1 MKARLVRLVAA
12 FALLLA
18 FMGIGASGA
27 SARTWN
33 DGLSI
38 WASDKTLSA
47 GDEVRGDVTVTFGT
61 LTCEDGAIIDGNVRT
76 YFGDFEQLNGCRV
89 GGRVIN
95 AFGDGDDLGVFSLPS
110 VDVPDALSENRKIFS
125 NLAWDAVVVLIF
137 LLFPLRV
144 RVALE
149 RVEKHPGLSAL
160 AGAVALV
167 AVLPIAIMLLLSIIG
182 IPLIVI
188 EFAALL
194 AGIWIGHAAV
204 ALLVGRRL
212 YELIRPH
219 ATPSPLGALV
229 LGLIVVSAAQTLPV
243 VGWAVTALVWIV
255 GLGATVLA
263 FMRESAFRATSG
275 TAPGSIPANP
285 A

>member
-1 MKARLVRLVAA
+1 MARAFRTLATALAA
-12 FALLLA
+12 FAILFAL
-18 FMGIGASGA
+18 GAHAA
-27 SARTWN
+27 SAHTYN
-33 DGLSI
+33 KSLTI
-38 WASDKTLSA
+38 WFDDKTLDDGDVVKGDVNILFGDLTCNDGAVIA
-47 GDEVRGDVTVTFGT
+47 GDVRY
-61 LTCEDGAIIDGNVRT
+61 
-76 YFGDFEQLNGCRV
+76 YFGEFNRSDGCKV
-89 GGRVIN
+89 GGREIH
-95 AFGDGDDLGVFSLPS
+95 AFDGDQNFMPVVPR
-110 VDVPDALSENRKIFS
+110 VTVPDGLSENRKIFEK
-125 NLAWDAVVVLIF
+125 LGWDVVVVLIF

-149 RVEKHPGLSAL
+149 RVERHPGLSAG
-160 AGAVALV
+160 AGTIAIV
-167 AVLPIAIMLLLSIIG
+167 AVLPIAVMLALSIIG
-182 IPLIVI
+182 IPLIII

-219 ATPSPLGALV
+219 ATPSPLGAL
-229 LGLIVVSAAQTLPV
+229 LIGLVVVSAAQTLPV

-263 FMRESAFRATSG
+263 FMRESAFHG
-275 TAPGSIPANP
+275 TIGGVPANP

>member
-1 MKARLVRLVAA
+1 MKAYALRLAAALGLWTLVM
-12 FALLLA
+12 AL
-18 FMGIGASGA
+18 GTGAA
-27 SARTWN
+27 SARTYN
-33 DGLSI
+33 DGLTV

-47 GDEVRGDVTVTFGT
+47 GDEVRGDVTVAFGS
-61 LTCEDGAIIDGNVRT
+61 LTCEDGAVIDGNVRT
-76 YFGDFEQLNGCRV
+76 YFGDFEEYSGCNV
-89 GGRVIN
+89 SGRVVH
-95 AFGDGDDLGVFSLPS
+95 AFSDGDQLSALPFVPDVS
-110 VDVPDALSENRKIFS
+110 VPDALAENRKIFEK
-125 NLAWDAVVVLIF
+125 LAWDAVVVLIF

-149 RVEKHPGLSAL
+149 RVESHPGLSAL

-167 AVLPIAIMLLLSIIG
+167 AVVPIAVMLLLSIIG

-188 EFAALL
+188 EFAAFL
-194 AGIWIGHAAV
+194 AAIWIGHAAV

-219 ATPSPLGALV
+219 ATPSPLGALLV
-229 LGLIVVSAAQTLPV
+229 GLIVVSAAQTLPV
-243 VGWAVTALVWIV
+243 VGWAVSALVWIV

-263 FMRESAFRATSG
+263 FMKETAFRSTTG
-275 TAPGSIPANP
+275 TLPAKP

>member
-1 MKARLVRLVAA
+1 MGRALRLISALGC
-12 FALLLA
+12 LLLFVA
-18 FMGIGASGA
+18 LASTSA

-33 DGLSI
+33 HGLTV
-38 WASDKTLSA
+38 WGSDTTLSE
-47 GDEVRGDVTVTFGT
+47 GDEVRGDVTVAFAN
-61 LTCEDGAIIDGNVRT
+61 LTCEDGALIDGNVRV
-76 YFGDFEQLNGCRV
+76 YFGDFEQV
-89 GGRVIN
+89 GNCQVSGRVIR
-95 AFGDGDDLGVFSLPS
+95 AFDDGEQMSMFPFAPQVA
-110 VDVPDALSENRKIFS
+110 VPDALAENRKIFEK
-125 NLAWDAVVVLIF
+125 LAWDAVVVLIF

-144 RVALE
+144 RVALD

-160 AGAVALV
+160 AGTVAIV

-194 AGIWIGHAAV
+194 AGIWIGQAAV

-219 ATPSPLGALV
+219 ATASPLGALV
-229 LGLIVVSAAQTLPV
+229 IGLLVVSAAQTLPV
-243 VGWAVTALVWIV
+243 VGWAVSALVWIV

-263 FMRESAFRATSG
+263 FMRETAFRSAV
-275 TAPGSIPANP
+275 PGPGLPANP

>member
-1 MKARLVRLVAA
+1 MATTS
-12 FALLLA
+12 
-18 FMGIGASGA
+18 ASSRCPA
-27 SARTWN
+27 STCRT
-33 DGLSI
+33 
-38 WASDKTLSA
+38 
-47 GDEVRGDVTVTFGT
+47 R
-61 LTCEDGAIIDGNVRT
+61 
-76 YFGDFEQLNGCRV
+76 
-89 GGRVIN
+89 
-95 AFGDGDDLGVFSLPS
+95 
-110 VDVPDALSENRKIFS
+110 SENRKIFS

-219 ATPSPLGALV
+219 ATRSLCPL
-229 LGLIVVSAAQTLPV
+229 
-243 VGWAVTALVWIV
+243 TARWP
-255 GLGATVLA
+255 
-263 FMRESAFRATSG
+263 AFRFW
-275 TAPGSIPANP
+275 
-285 A
+285 

>member
-1 MKARLVRLVAA
+1 MKSRAFRAA
-12 FALLLA
+12 AALGVLA
-18 FMGIGASGA
+18 FLMGLNAAAA
-27 SARTWN
+27 SARTFNHGYTVWF
-33 DGLSI
+33 
-38 WASDKTLSA
+38 SDKTLSA
-47 GDEVRGDVTVTFGT
+47 GDEVRGDVTVAFGN

-76 YFGDFEQLNGCRV
+76 YFGQFDQYSGCQV
-89 GGRVIN
+89 GGRVIS
-95 AFGDGDDLGVFSLPS
+95 AFNDGDQLSVLPFMPDL
-110 VDVPDALSENRKIFS
+110 DVPDALAENRKIFEK
-125 NLAWDAVVVLIF
+125 LGWDAVVVLIF

-149 RVEKHPGLSAL
+149 RVERHPGLSAL
-160 AGAVALV
+160 AGAVAMV
-167 AVLPIAIMLLLSIIG
+167 AIVPVAIMLVLSIIG

-219 ATPSPLGALV
+219 ATPSPLAAL
-229 LGLIVVSAAQTLPV
+229 LIGLVVVSAAQTLPV

-263 FMRESAFRATSG
+263 FMRETAFRST
-275 TAPGSIPANP
+275 PGSLPANP

>member
-1 MKARLVRLVAA
+1 
-12 FALLLA
+12 
-18 FMGIGASGA
+18 
-27 SARTWN
+27 
-33 DGLSI
+33 
-38 WASDKTLSA
+38 
-47 GDEVRGDVTVTFGT
+47 
-61 LTCEDGAIIDGNVRT
+61 
-76 YFGDFEQLNGCRV
+76 
-89 GGRVIN
+89 
-95 AFGDGDDLGVFSLPS
+95 
-110 VDVPDALSENRKIFS
+110 
-125 NLAWDAVVVLIF
+125 

-160 AGAVALV
+160 TGTVAMV
-167 AVLPIAIMLLLSIIG
+167 AILPIAIMLLLSIIG

-212 YELIRPH
+212 YELVKPH
-219 ATPSPLGALV
+219 ATPSPLGALI
-229 LGLIVVSAAQTLPV
+229 LGLLVVSAAQTLPV

-263 FMRESAFRATSG
+263 FMRESAFRTTSG
-275 TAPGSIPANP
+275 TPATGTIPANP